1 VENFYFWGMALDID
15 NICNDIIDGLTYRQM
30 SVKYTVPLSTLFD
43 FIHKDEH
50 SARAKAAISTS
61 ASMYADKA
69 EEVLIAAE
77 SDKNEIQRAREL
89 AQHYRWK
96 ASKRNPKAYGDKID
110 LTSAGEKLAAPIII
124 DWNGANKDNPNT

>member
-1 VENFYFWGMALDID
+1 MALDID
-15 NICNDIIDGLTYRQM
+15 KICDDIIEGLTYRQM
-30 SVKYTVPLSTLFD
+30 AGKYKVALSTLFD
-43 FIHKDEH
+43 FIHKAEH
-50 SARAKAAISTS
+50 SARAKSAISIS

-96 ASKRNPKAYGDKID
+96 ASKRNPKDYGNNNSTEITGSLSVTQITGMEIK
-110 LTSAGEKLAAPIII
+110 
-124 DWNGANKDNPNT
+124 